1 MSIKNLIIGILLLP
15 LSLTVSAATWTVE
28 NDSSQ
33 VNFISIKKGDIA
45 EIHHFKSIAGT
56 LNERGQ
62 FNFSIALASVA
73 TNIDIRDERMDSLLF
88 EVDKYPKL
96 MLQANVDPKMIKNLA
111 IGSVKVATIDAE
123 VTLHGQKQAMAFT
136 VSIAKL
142 SDSHMLVASVA
153 PVIVTADSFG
163 LTAGVDKLREIAG
176 LSAISK
182 AVPVSFMLNL
192 KQ

>member
-1 MSIKNLIIGILLLP
+1 MSIKNIIIGILLLP
-15 LSLTVSAATWTVE
+15 FSLMASAGDWIVE
-28 NDSSQ
+28 NDSSE
-33 VNFISIKKGDIA
+33 VNFISVKKGDIA

-56 LNERGQ
+56 LTDKGK

-96 MLQANVDPKMIKNLA
+96 KLKANIDPKILA
-111 IGSVKVATIDAE
+111 GIAVGSVKVATIDAE
-123 VTLHGQKQAMAFT
+123 VSLHGKKQKMAFT

-142 SDSHMLVASVA
+142 SDSHILVASVA
-153 PVIVTADSFG
+153 PVIVNADSFG
-163 LTAGVDKLREIAG
+163 LSSGVDKLREVAG

-192 KQ
+192 KR

>member
-1 MSIKNLIIGILLLP
+1 MKSIIIGLLLLP
-15 LSLTVSAATWTVE
+15 LSLVASAGTWTVE
-28 NDSSQ
+28 NDSSN
-33 VNFISIKKGDIA
+33 VSFISIKKGDIA
-45 EIHHFKSIAGT
+45 EIHHFNSVAGT
-56 LNERGQ
+56 LNDKGQ
-62 FNFSIALASVA
+62 FDFSIALASVA

-96 MLQANVDPKMIKNLA
+96 TLKAKVDPKLLANLA
-111 IGSVKVATIDAE
+111 IGSVTVATVDAE
-123 VTLHGQKQAMAFT
+123 VALHGKKQKMAFT

-153 PVIVTADSFG
+153 PIIVNADSFG
-163 LTAGVDKLREIAG
+163 MTAGVEKLREVAG

>member
-1 MSIKNLIIGILLLP
+1 MKSIIIGILLLP
-15 LSLTVSAATWTVE
+15 LSLVASAGTWTVE
-28 NDSSQ
+28 NDGSN

-45 EIHHFKSIAGT
+45 EVHHFNSVAGT
-56 LNERGQ
+56 LNDKGQ
-62 FNFSIALASVA
+62 FNFSISLASVA

-96 MLQANVDPKMIKNLA
+96 TLKAKVDPKLLA
-111 IGSVKVATIDAE
+111 DLAVGSVKVATVDAE
-123 VTLHGQKQAMAFT
+123 VALHGKKQKMAFT

-142 SDSHMLVASVA
+142 SDSHILVASVA
-153 PVIVTADSFG
+153 PVIVNADSFG
-163 LTAGVDKLREIAG
+163 LTAGVEKLREVAG

>member
-1 MSIKNLIIGILLLP
+1 MKSIIIGILLLP
-15 LSLTVSAATWTVE
+15 LSLVASAGTWTVE
-28 NDSSQ
+28 NDSSN

-45 EIHHFKSIAGT
+45 EVHHFKSVAGT
-56 LNERGQ
+56 LNDKGQ
-62 FNFSIALASVA
+62 FDFLIALASVA

-88 EVDKYPKL
+88 EVDKYPQLTLKA
-96 MLQANVDPKMIKNLA
+96 QVDPKLLASLA
-111 IGSVKVATIDAE
+111 IGSVTVATIDAE
-123 VTLHGQKQAMAFT
+123 VALHGNKQKMAFT

-142 SDSHMLVASVA
+142 SDSHILVASVA
-153 PVIVTADSFG
+153 PVIVNASSFG
-163 LTAGVDKLREIAG
+163 LTAGVEKLREVAG